1 MNTKQEDNCCPICL
15 TNKIRDKCNDC
26 LDGGVCGECYAS
38 YCPSGWSYTTNKDE
52 TKCPVCRQIQY
63 KWIYSECVEQIVDDC
78 VYQGYN
84 YKPVMDILIRN
95 VCDEEQEEEEIINMS
110 KEDIRNV

>member
-1 MNTKQEDNCCPICL
+1 MTCPICL
-15 TNKIRDKCNDC
+15 RNKIGYKCNDC
-26 LDGGVCGECYAS
+26 LDGGVCRECYAS
-38 YCPSGWSYTTNKDE
+38 YCPPGWCYTTNKDE

-78 VYQGYN
+78 VFRGYN

-95 VCDEEQEEEEIINMS
+95 VGDEDEEKAHIINMWRR
-110 KEDIRNV
+110 IVTNQ